1 MLTRT
6 DVLASAM
13 IVKFINLHAV
23 EMSLLVYRIFAVRRF
38 FVSLVKI
45 RGLLH
50 F

>member
-1 MLTRT
+1 MLTRI
-6 DVLASAM
+6 DVLASAV

-23 EMSLLVYRIFAVRRF
+23 EMSLLVYRIFAVRF